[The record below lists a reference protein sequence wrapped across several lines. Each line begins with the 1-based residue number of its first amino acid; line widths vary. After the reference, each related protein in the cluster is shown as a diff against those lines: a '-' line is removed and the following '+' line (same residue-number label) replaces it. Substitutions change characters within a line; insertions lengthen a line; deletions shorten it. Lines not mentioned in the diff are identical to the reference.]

1 MAYKVLH
8 VVRPA
13 QGGIKRHLEVI
24 FSGLNRERYLLYL
37 AAPPDSELFTSLRPF
52 AQKVFPVSIGEGWH
66 PFRDW
71 NILVHLRRIIRD
83 EKIDLVHTHGVR
95 AGILGQ
101 MAALAAGNPCVV
113 ATIHN
118 SQNPGE
124 RFFIFFRLVQGFL
137 NRTAAN
143 HIITVS
149 KALKDEVRSYQWT
162 PAHKITVIY
171 NGINPDDY
179 KCRPLLPFSTLG
191 LSGDLPVVGTVARLE
206 PKKGIRYLIEAVP
219 LIEREYGPVNC
230 VIIGDGPERS
240 ALEELVRRMKL
251 TERIKFLGFQKDIP
265 QLIRL
270 FDVVAVPSIQEGLS
284 IFCLEA
290 LASARPVVAS
300 AVGGIPEIIKDGRTG
315 ILVPPADPEAL
326 AHGVLTLL
334 RDRELAQKLAT
345 QGRQL
350 VSSEFSEYQ
359 MLRKTEEIYEKVL
372 SGTCG
377 GGDA

>member
-13 QGGIKRHLEVI
+13 QGGIKRHLEVL
-24 FSGLNRERYLLYL
+24 FSGLSRERYLLYL

-66 PFRDW
+66 PSRDW
-71 NILVHLRRIIRD
+71 NIILHLRRIIRD

-101 MAALAAGNPCVV
+101 MAALAAGNPPVV

-118 SQNPGE
+118 SQKPRE

-137 NRTAAN
+137 NRIAAN

-179 KCRPLLPFSTLG
+179 KCQPLLPFSALG
-191 LSGDLPVVGTVARLE
+191 LTGGLPVVGTVARLE

-219 LIEREYGPVNC
+219 WIERQYGPVNC
-230 VIIGDGPERS
+230 VIIGDGPERN

-265 QLIRL
+265 RLIQL

-345 QGRQL
+345 EGRQL
-350 VSSEFSEYQ
+350 VSREFSQYQ
-359 MLRKTEEIYEKVL
+359 MLRKTEEIYKKVL

>member
-13 QGGIKRHLEVI
+13 QGGIKRHLEVL

-52 AQKVFPVSIGEGWH
+52 AQKFYPVPIGEGWY
-66 PFRDW
+66 PSRDW
-71 NILVHLRRIIRD
+71 NIVLHLRRIIRD

-101 MAALAAGNPCVV
+101 MAALAAGSPRVV

-118 SQNPGE
+118 SQNPRD

-137 NRTAAN
+137 NRIATN

-149 KALKDEVRSYQWT
+149 KALKDEVRSYEWT

-179 KCRPLLPFSTLG
+179 KREPLLSLSALG
-191 LSGDLPVVGTVARLE
+191 LTGDLPVVGTVARLE

-219 LIEREYGPVNC
+219 LIEREYGPVYC
-230 VIIGDGPERS
+230 LIIGDGPERN
-240 ALEELVRRMKL
+240 ALEERVRQMKL
-251 TERIKFLGFQKDIP
+251 TERIKFLGFQKDI
-265 QLIRL
+265 QRLIQL

-300 AVGGIPEIIKDGRTG
+300 AVGGIPEIIRDGQTG
-315 ILVPPADPEAL
+315 ILIHPADPGAL
-326 AHGVLTLL
+326 ARGVVSLL
-334 RDRELAQKLAT
+334 SNRELAQKLAI
-345 QGRQL
+345 QGQQL
-350 VSSEFSEYQ
+350 VFSEFSQCQ
-359 MLRKTEEIYEKVL
+359 MLRKTEEIYEKIL
-372 SGTCG
+372 NGIYG
-377 GGDA
+377 GGNA